1 MFDPIKVIQEYLRFP
16 SVSTDPDYKEGM
28 EGARS
33 YMSSLLE
40 SIGCSVEVIKT
51 PLHPIIMATLN
62 DDTDWPHVIIYGHY
76 DDTKKKL
83 IAEQCTM
90 SDI

>member
-51 PLHPIIMATLN
+51 PLHPIILATLN
-62 DDTDWPHVIIYGHY
+62 DGYEWPQCNNYGSLRCP
-76 DDTKKKL
+76 TG
-83 IAEQCTM
+83 
-90 SDI
+90 